1 MFSRAKFTGITNFS
15 ETIFKNETDFSE
27 TIFKNETD
35 FSKAIFKNE
44 TIFRAAIFKNEAIFE
59 NETIFY
65 ATIFENKVDFSKAIF
80 KNETDF
86 SRATFKKEVDFC
98 QAKFTGIINF
108 SAAIFENETDFSFAT
123 FEGKVDFRD
132 ENLNIK
138 KATFKDNVYFN
149 NSHFCEYADFHE
161 CEFEKIACFYGVT
174 FEEVPN
180 FSQAIFKGSLNLVNA
195 NLNFDFEDL
204 KEKIQEEYQKFF
216 DEQDKRH
223 LENIANDFRDSFR
236 VFKSALIKENNLL
249 DASNFHKVELYCKE
263 IELKA
268 IWDKKGSKEISEK
281 EMQANA
287 EKFTKFIDS
296 LLLGFYR
303 KLSDHHTDFL
313 KVFNNLIL
321 LIALYTLFVFIGGYE
336 INFNKTDA
344 ANSLDTYFFI
354 EIKKNIINSSFI
366 QQYHNHILIFLC
378 LICLIGVVIM
388 LYGVFKNIKMMD
400 LKIIKNIGLKDVL
413 KNLWNLF
420 VYLSVLLC
428 ALIYLNIYIPKGQ
441 DNFSII
447 LNVGIFFAFFI
458 FYLWLVCLNSLFF
471 RYFLIVSSYICV
483 VVAIG
488 VNVATLN
495 PFIGKL
501 VDDSPNN
508 PPFIVITFAYT
519 ILMFLVL
526 FSLQKT
532 ARKNSIVPS

>member
-1 MFSRAKFTGITNFS
+1 MKKKVIFSRAKFTGITNFS
-15 ETIFKNETDFSE
+15 ETIFKNET
-27 TIFKNETD
+27 
-35 FSKAIFKNE
+35 
-44 TIFRAAIFKNEAIFE
+44 IFRAAIFE

-236 VFKSALIKENNLL
+236 IFKSALIKDNNLL
-249 DASNFHKVELYCKE
+249 DASNFHRVELYCKE

-268 IWDKKGSKEISEK
+268 IWDKKGSKEINEK
-281 EMQANA
+281 EMQVNA

-313 KVFNNLIL
+313 KVFNNLVL

-336 INFNKTDA
+336 INPKNIN
-344 ANSLDTYFFI
+344 ANNLSDIYSFSI

-366 QQYHNHILIFLC
+366 QQHHNHILIFLC
-378 LICLIGVVIM
+378 LIYLIGLVII
-388 LYGVFKNIKMMD
+388 LYGIFKNIKMMN

-447 LNVGIFFAFFI
+447 SNIGIFFAFFI

-471 RYFLIVSSYICV
+471 RYFFIVSSYICV

-488 VNVATLN
+488 VNVAILN